1 MKVQEIL
8 RAALVEVLQRGLTKE
23 PLLDNEMITIN
34 YVDVSPDLKHVKF
47 FFLPFNEKKKEDFLE
62 AFKRANK
69 VIRKEIGQRV
79 HLKYV
84 PTINFVFDNSI
95 TEVRKLDKIFAS
107 KKLKKISR
115 DNICQRKKTPILMAG
130 LYLTSL

>member
-1 MKVQEIL
+1 MKNYSFELGRGKSSQRQMKVQEIL

-34 YVDVSPDLKHVKF
+34 YVDVSPDLRHVKF
-47 FFLPFNEKKKEDFLE
+47 FFLPFNEEKREDFLE

-69 VIRKEIGQRV
+69 VIRRELGQRV

-107 KKLKKISR
+107 KKVKKDIER
-115 DNICQRKKTPILMAG
+115 
-130 LYLTSL
+130 

>member
-1 MKVQEIL
+1 MKDYSFELGRRKSSQRQMKVQEIL
-8 RAALVEVLQRGLTKE
+8 RAALVEILQRGLTKE

-62 AFKRANK
+62 AFRRANK
-69 VIRKEIGQRV
+69 VIRREIGQRV

-84 PTINFVFDNSI
+84 PTINFIFDNSI

-107 KKLKKISR
+107 KKVKKDIER
-115 DNICQRKKTPILMAG
+115 
-130 LYLTSL
+130 

>member
-1 MKVQEIL
+1 MKNYSFELGRGKSSQRQMKVQEIL

-34 YVDVSPDLKHVKF
+34 YVDVSPDLRHVKF
-47 FFLPFNEKKKEDFLE
+47 FFLPFNEKKREDFLE

-69 VIRKEIGQRV
+69 EIRREIGQRV

-107 KKLKKISR
+107 KKVKKDIER
-115 DNICQRKKTPILMAG
+115 
-130 LYLTSL
+130 

>member
-1 MKVQEIL
+1 MKNYSFELGRRKSSQRQMKVQGIL

-62 AFKRANK
+62 AFNRANK
-69 VIRKEIGQRV
+69 VIRREIGQRV

-84 PTINFVFDNSI
+84 PTINFIFDNSI

-107 KKLKKISR
+107 KKVKKDIER
-115 DNICQRKKTPILMAG
+115 
-130 LYLTSL
+130 

>member
-1 MKVQEIL
+1 MKDYSFELGRRKSSQRQMKVQEIL
-8 RAALVEVLQRGLTKE
+8 RAALVEILQRGLTKE

-62 AFKRANK
+62 AFNRANK
-69 VIRKEIGQRV
+69 VIRREIGQRV

-84 PTINFVFDNSI
+84 PTINFIFDNSI

-107 KKLKKISR
+107 KKVKKDTER
-115 DNICQRKKTPILMAG
+115 
-130 LYLTSL
+130 

>member
-1 MKVQEIL
+1 MKNYSFELGRGKSSQRQMKVQEIL

-34 YVDVSPDLKHVKF
+34 YVDVSPDLRHVKF
-47 FFLPFNEKKKEDFLE
+47 FFLPFNEKKREDFLE

-69 VIRKEIGQRV
+69 VIRREIGQRV

-84 PTINFVFDNSI
+84 PTLSLIH
-95 TEVRKLDKIFAS
+95 
-107 KKLKKISR
+107 ISEPTR
-115 DNICQRKKTPILMAG
+115 RTPISYAVFCL
-130 LYLTSL
+130 

>member
-1 MKVQEIL
+1 MKNYSIELGRRKSSQRQMKVQEIL

-23 PLLDNEMITIN
+23 PLLDNEMITNN

-69 VIRKEIGQRV
+69 VIRREIGQRV

-107 KKLKKISR
+107 KKVKKDIER
-115 DNICQRKKTPILMAG
+115 
-130 LYLTSL
+130 

>member
-1 MKVQEIL
+1 MKNYSFELGRRKSSQRQMKVQEIL

-62 AFKRANK
+62 AFRRANK
-69 VIRKEIGQRV
+69 VIRREIGQRV

-84 PTINFVFDNSI
+84 PTINFIFDNSI

-107 KKLKKISR
+107 KKVKKDIER
-115 DNICQRKKTPILMAG
+115 
-130 LYLTSL
+130 

>member
-1 MKVQEIL
+1 MKNYSFELGRGKSSQRQMKVQEIP

-69 VIRKEIGQRV
+69 VIRKEIGHRV

-107 KKLKKISR
+107 KKVKKDIER
-115 DNICQRKKTPILMAG
+115 
-130 LYLTSL
+130 

>member
-1 MKVQEIL
+1 MKNYSFELGRRKSSQRQMKVQEIL
-8 RAALVEVLQRGLTKE
+8 RAALVEILQRGLTKD

-62 AFKRANK
+62 AFRRANK
-69 VIRKEIGQRV
+69 VIRREIGQRV

-84 PTINFVFDNSI
+84 PTINFIFDNSI

-107 KKLKKISR
+107 KKVKKDIER
-115 DNICQRKKTPILMAG
+115 
-130 LYLTSL
+130 

>member
-1 MKVQEIL
+1 MKNYSFELGRRKSSQRQMKVQEIL
-8 RAALVEVLQRGLTKE
+8 RAALVEILQRGLTKE

-34 YVDVSPDLKHVKF
+34 YVDISPDLKHVKF

-62 AFKRANK
+62 AFNRANK
-69 VIRKEIGQRV
+69 VIRREIGQRV

-84 PTINFVFDNSI
+84 PTINFIFDNSI

-107 KKLKKISR
+107 KKVKKDIER
-115 DNICQRKKTPILMAG
+115 
-130 LYLTSL
+130 

>member
-1 MKVQEIL
+1 MKNYSFELGRRKSSQRQMKVQEIL
-8 RAALVEVLQRGLTKE
+8 RAALVEILQRGLTKE

-47 FFLPFNEKKKEDFLE
+47 FFLPFNKKKKEDFLE

-69 VIRKEIGQRV
+69 VIRREIGQRV

-107 KKLKKISR
+107 KKVKKDIER
-115 DNICQRKKTPILMAG
+115 
-130 LYLTSL
+130 

>member
-1 MKVQEIL
+1 MKNYSFELGRRKSSQRQMKVQEIL
-8 RAALVEVLQRGLTKE
+8 RAALVEILQRGLTKE

-62 AFKRANK
+62 AFNRANK
-69 VIRKEIGQRV
+69 VIRREIGQRV

-84 PTINFVFDNSI
+84 PTINFIFDNSI

-107 KKLKKISR
+107 KKVKKDIER
-115 DNICQRKKTPILMAG
+115 
-130 LYLTSL
+130 

>member
-1 MKVQEIL
+1 MKNYSFELGRRKSSQRQMKVQEIL
-8 RAALVEVLQRGLTKE
+8 RAALVEILQRGLTKE

-69 VIRKEIGQRV
+69 VIRREIGQRV

-84 PTINFVFDNSI
+84 PTINFIFDNSI

-107 KKLKKISR
+107 KKVKKDIER
-115 DNICQRKKTPILMAG
+115 
-130 LYLTSL
+130 

>member
-1 MKVQEIL
+1 MKNYSFELGRRKSSQRQMKVQEIL
-8 RAALVEVLQRGLTKE
+8 RAALVEILQRGLTKE

-62 AFKRANK
+62 AFRRANK
-69 VIRKEIGQRV
+69 VIRREIGQRV

-84 PTINFVFDNSI
+84 PTINFIFDNSI

-107 KKLKKISR
+107 KKVKKDIER
-115 DNICQRKKTPILMAG
+115 
-130 LYLTSL
+130 

>member
-1 MKVQEIL
+1 MKNYSFELGRRKSSQRQMKVQEIL
-8 RAALVEVLQRGLTKE
+8 RAALGEILQRGLTKE

-69 VIRKEIGQRV
+69 VIRREIGQRV

-107 KKLKKISR
+107 KKVKKDIER
-115 DNICQRKKTPILMAG
+115 
-130 LYLTSL
+130 